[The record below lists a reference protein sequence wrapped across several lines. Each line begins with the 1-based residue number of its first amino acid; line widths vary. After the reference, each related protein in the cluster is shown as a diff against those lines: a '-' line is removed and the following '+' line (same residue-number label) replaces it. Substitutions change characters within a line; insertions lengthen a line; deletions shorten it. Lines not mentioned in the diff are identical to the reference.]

1 MPCIVRNKWC
11 PVSIWQFLRWRHF
24 AACAMQRRQL
34 GIQWFCHVHAVPRQ
48 HLSIDG
54 RCYIPVVVS
63 SVSHGYRKFNRV
75 FVMSSGAWRIQVCVR
90 ARECVCVCVCLRVRE
105 NFDRSP
111 MRASR
116 LLWVVHPFAIVLG
129 FDFRHLSLRVSLL
142 CPCVAFR
149 FVPVNLRMNSVSV
162 RAVSA
167 WSRRPSS
174 PTGFPDGSV
183 LQCERV
189 CVRVRGGGGG
199 GGGCRDV
206 IH

>member
-1 MPCIVRNKWC
+1 MPCIVRDKWSPVSIGFILQWWVGARGGVHGCWRHLLPCIVRNKWC

-90 ARECVCVCVCLRVRE
+90 ARCRICVVHRDGAERFARAQRTIELFFRWHHCGLRERRCCRRGRYSRVRVVE
-105 NFDRSP
+105 APR
-111 MRASR
+111 RA
-116 LLWVVHPFAIVLG
+116 AG
-129 FDFRHLSLRVSLL
+129 KVS
-142 CPCVAFR
+142 
-149 FVPVNLRMNSVSV
+149 
-162 RAVSA
+162 
-167 WSRRPSS
+167 
-174 PTGFPDGSV
+174 
-183 LQCERV
+183 
-189 CVRVRGGGGG
+189 
-199 GGGCRDV
+199 
-206 IH
+206 